1 MMEKTIIIVKHDG
14 VQRGLVGDI
23 IKRFE
28 QRGLRLAG
36 IKMNHATKKMAEQ
49 QYKVTPEAIEKT
61 GGNTIK
67 AYKAK
72 GIDFKETKKQITER
86 VFKWLRDYLTEGP
99 VVVML
104 WEGYHAIEIGRKIVG
119 HAEPR
124 QAELG
129 TIRGDYALESYELA
143 DSKKRPLRN
152 IIHASGNKQEAENE
166 LKLWFNK
173 EEIYDWEKHD
183 WKVIH

>member
-1 MMEKTIIIVKHDG
+1 MLEKTVIIVKHDG
-14 VQRGLVGDI
+14 VQRGLVGET

-28 QRGLRLAG
+28 KVGLKLSG
-36 IKMNHATKKMAEQ
+36 IKMIHATKKMAEQ
-49 QYKVTPEAIEKT
+49 QYKVTPDAIEKT
-61 GGNTIK
+61 GGNTLK

-72 GIDFKETKKQITER
+72 GIKFKETKKQITER

-99 VVVML
+99 VVAML
-104 WEGYHAIEIGRKIVG
+104 FEGYHAIEIGRKIVG

-129 TIRGDYALESYELA
+129 TIRGDYALESYQLA
-143 DSKKRPLRN
+143 DTKKRPLRN
-152 IIHASGNKQEAENE
+152 IIHASGNKGEAENE
-166 LKLWFNK
+166 LKLWFSK

-183 WKVIH
+183 WKIIH